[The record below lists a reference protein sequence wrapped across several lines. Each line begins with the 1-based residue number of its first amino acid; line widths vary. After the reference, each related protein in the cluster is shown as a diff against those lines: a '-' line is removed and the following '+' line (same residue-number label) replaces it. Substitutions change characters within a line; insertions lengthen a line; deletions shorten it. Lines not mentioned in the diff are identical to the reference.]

1 MTAGLLDFLV
11 RSVHNFS
18 PSHSLTVIAAVTA
31 AWRLARDRGVLRES
45 LSKLLFSKTLSPG
58 LRERLI
64 ETFEVLYMDENPSL
78 VAEQVGCVLNTR
90 SVTTESKGS
99 QQAQFSDEEE
109 PDGVQI
115 TVVGEV
121 NANIKVN
128 PETVA
133 NGQHDMNDVKT
144 PKELKF
150 MVETLTILRD
160 TNQEDKTSRL
170 IEELI
175 TQVSAYRYKINC
187 FSFYSNQNLLM
198 R

>member
-18 PSHSLTVIAAVTA
+18 PPHSLTVTAAVTS
-31 AWRLARDRGVLRES
+31 AWRLARDRGVLRDS

-78 VAEQVGCVLNTR
+78 VAEQAGCVLTAR
-90 SVTTESKGS
+90 SDSTESKGS
-99 QQAQFSDEEE
+99 QQALFSDEEE
-109 PDGVQI
+109 PEGVQI
-115 TVVGEV
+115 KVVGEV

-133 NGQHDMNDVKT
+133 NSCHDTNDSKS
-144 PKELKF
+144 PKELTF

-160 TNQEDKTSRL
+160 TNQEDKTNRL
-170 IEELI
+170 IEELMR
-175 TQVSAYRYKINC
+175 QVSAYR
-187 FSFYSNQNLLM
+187 
-198 R
+198 

>member
-18 PSHSLTVIAAVTA
+18 PPHSLTVIAAVTA

-99 QQAQFSDEEE
+99 QQAQFSDEED

-128 PETVA
+128 PEIVA

>member
-18 PSHSLTVIAAVTA
+18 PPHSLTVIAAVTA

-78 VAEQVGCVLNTR
+78 VAEQAGCVLTTR
-90 SVTTESKGS
+90 ITTESKGS

-133 NGQHDMNDVKT
+133 NGHHDMNDVNT